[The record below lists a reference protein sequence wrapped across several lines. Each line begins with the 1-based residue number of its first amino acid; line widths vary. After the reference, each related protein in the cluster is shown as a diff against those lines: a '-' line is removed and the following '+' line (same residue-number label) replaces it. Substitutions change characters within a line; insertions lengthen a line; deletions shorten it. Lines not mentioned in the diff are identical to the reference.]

1 MSITFRELGLK
12 HEIVEPLD
20 AAGYATPT
28 PIQRQ
33 AIPVLLEGCDLIGV
47 AETGTGFFRAL
58 VRNLSRALGT
68 LGAWVTEYLP
78 EEQRLRSYAMWMG
91 EDFVDH
97 YEYPLAG
104 TACAEVVENKTLVHI
119 PDRLVELFPQDTDLI
134 PLDAMS
140 YLGMPLLGTEGEVLG
155 HLGVLDNKP
164 IRVKARG
171 WGARVLQHEIDH
183 LDGILFVD
191 RVEDKSTIVEVPEDE
206 TVEGPGEA
214 AD

>member
-1 MSITFRELGLK
+1 VGGSRGSLVSQGRGDRGCN
-12 HEIVEPLD
+12 EPYDVKRGIHPRGQTTGDDEALRLV
-20 AAGYATPT
+20 
-28 PIQRQ
+28 I
-33 AIPVLLEGCDLIGV
+33 EGTV

-91 EDFVDH
+91 EDFVEH

-104 TACAEVVENKTLVHI
+104 TACAEVVGNKTLVHI

-140 YLGMPLLGTEGEVLG
+140 YLGMPLLGIEGEVLG

-164 IRVKARG
+164 MPRDERAIALFQVFAARATGELRRLKAMQQVQ
-171 WGARVLQHEIDH
+171 AREEL
-183 LDGILFVD
+183 LSLLL
-191 RVEDKSTIVEVPEDE
+191 
-206 TVEGPGEA
+206 
-214 AD
+214 